1 MTLEELNR
9 ELNSGKSVDLS
20 NILDLAIRDSKT
32 GTNSN
37 KCGYQSKNGK
47 THINYMSNVAWQEYL
62 DNLKE
67 HRKCFKLEIA
77 GDPPK
82 MASYGSSSQMTYELF
97 KDKANVEFEAQL
109 TGFGKAKLDVYIN
122 TDNQDIYV
130 EAKRREIYGD
140 YSTVK
145 ASDKY
150 EVVYKDIHKSH
161 NAFVFSS
168 KESTQK
174 DRLNYSFSYN
184 GYAIKHFDIK
194 QLICHFL
201 GISADIIRKNNE
213 KPVRFLYLIFD
224 PNSVEKYID
233 VRYREEILEVYDETK
248 AEIERID
255 FSALFNAVFNF
266 QLKNLNKR
274 DIPPPEFEF
283 HFVDHTNYTNYLK

>member
-1 MTLEELNR
+1 MTLEELN
-9 ELNSGKSVDLS
+9 NGKRVDLC

-130 EAKRREIYGD
+130 EAKRREIYGN

-145 ASDKY
+145 ASNKY
-150 EVVYKDIHKSH
+150 EVVYKDIHNSH

-213 KPVRFLYLIFD
+213 KPIRFLYLIFD

-233 VRYREEILEVYDETK
+233 VRYREEILEVYKMTIV
-248 AEIERID
+248 EIKRID